1 MAVLVYLEL
10 PGASKQQYDQ
20 LNESMGIGGGD
31 DAPEG
36 LIDHVCGAEGDRL
49 VIVDVWESEEA
60 FGRFAENQ
68 LRQGMEQLGV
78 GSEPQPRILPV
89 HNRLEG
95 KGGDPGV
102 IMMVEIEDLGVDGY
116 DEMTSKM
123 DAHVADGSNH
133 PAAAHTAARA
143 NGGVMVVD
151 LWESPEAFGQ
161 FAEEQIGPAGAEVGV
176 GQLEPRFI
184 ELHNR
189 IRGR

>member
-36 LIDHVCGAEGDRL
+36 LIDHVSGAEGERVVIVDGGEGDRL

-60 FGRFAENQ
+60 FGRFAENE

-89 HNRLEG
+89 HSRVEG

-123 DAHVADGSNH
+123 DAHV
-133 PAAAHTAARA
+133 
-143 NGGVMVVD
+143 
-151 LWESPEAFGQ
+151 
-161 FAEEQIGPAGAEVGV
+161 
-176 GQLEPRFI
+176 
-184 ELHNR
+184 
-189 IRGR
+189 